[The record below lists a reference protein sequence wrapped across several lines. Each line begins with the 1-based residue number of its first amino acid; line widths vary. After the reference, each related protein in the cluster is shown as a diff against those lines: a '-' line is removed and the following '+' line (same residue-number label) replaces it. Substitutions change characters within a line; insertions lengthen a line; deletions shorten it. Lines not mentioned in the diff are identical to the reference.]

1 MDDTVQGGPKRSAR
15 KITGT
20 QERPDTPGRPTMS
33 TLARPDALQAAWNDG
48 DRILT
53 RQTRQDEKGGP
64 QPVLVVRLAAEH
76 PSRAGLDR
84 LAHEYGLRDE
94 LDSAWAAKPLGFIKD
109 NGRSALVLEDCGGVP
124 LRQLIGEREHGMA
137 AELPLFLRLAI
148 GIAAAVSKVHERGL
162 IHRDIKPANIL
173 VNEADG
179 EIRLTGFGVASR
191 LLRER
196 QVPEPPEVIAGTLAY
211 MAPEQTGRMNCSVDS
226 RSDLYAV
233 GVTFY
238 EMLTGRLP
246 FAASDPMEWVH
257 CHIARRPVPPSE
269 RMKKVPRGVSAM
281 VMKLLAKD
289 AEERYQTA
297 AGLEADLRR
306 ALIEWEGRGRIGEF
320 PLGTHDL
327 SDKLLIPERLYG
339 REREIAILLAAFDR
353 VVASGGPEL
362 VLVSGP
368 AGTGKSTVVNELHR
382 ALVPTRGLFA
392 SGKFDQNQRDVPYA
406 SLAQAL
412 QGLVRPLLG
421 KSEAELAPWRAG
433 LTEALGASG
442 RLMATLVPELE
453 LLIGPQPLVAELAPQ
468 DAKRRFH
475 LIVRRLLGVFAR
487 AEHPLALFLDDLQWL
502 DAATLDLLED
512 LCTQPDVRH
521 LLLIGAYRDNEV
533 TPTHPLIRRLAAI
546 RQAGGRVHEIALTP
560 LRLEDV
566 SRMLA
571 DALHCGNNRVLPLAR
586 LVHKNTAG
594 NPFFALQFLSTLP
607 DEGLLGF
614 DRAQARWDWDLERI
628 RAKGYTDNVA
638 DLMLGKLRRLPTTT
652 QAALNML
659 ACLGNRATVGTLT
672 LIRGENEEAVHAVF
686 WAAVRAGL
694 VLRHQGAYRFLHD
707 RVQEAAYGLIPESE
721 QAAAHL
727 AVGRLLLTHT
737 PSNALEENI
746 FEIVGQLNRGSMLI
760 ASGKERERLADL
772 NLVAARRAKVGGG
785 VRVGADLC
793 QRGCGSAGGR
803 RVGAPVR
810 ARLRARAAQGRM
822 RVPHRRLG
830 GGGGAPRELGTPCQE
845 PH

>member
-1 MDDTVQGGPKRSAR
+1 
-15 KITGT
+15 
-20 QERPDTPGRPTMS
+20 MS

-211 MAPEQTGRMNCSVDS
+211 MAPEQTGRMNCSVDL

-306 ALIEWEGRGRIGEF
+306 ALIEWEGRRRIGEF

-453 LLIGPQPLVAELAPQ
+453 VAHRSTAAGRGVGATGREAPLPF
-468 DAKRRFH
+468 D
-475 LIVRRLLGVFAR
+475 
-487 AEHPLALFLDDLQWL
+487 
-502 DAATLDLLED
+502 
-512 LCTQPDVRH
+512 
-521 LLLIGAYRDNEV
+521 
-533 TPTHPLIRRLAAI
+533 
-546 RQAGGRVHEIALTP
+546 RQAPARSFCPSGASAGAVPGRPPMVGRRH
-560 LRLEDV
+560 
-566 SRMLA
+566 
-571 DALHCGNNRVLPLAR
+571 AR
-586 LVHKNTAG
+586 
-594 NPFFALQFLSTLP
+594 P
-607 DEGLLGF
+607 
-614 DRAQARWDWDLERI
+614 AR
-628 RAKGYTDNVA
+628 G
-638 DLMLGKLRRLPTTT
+638 P
-652 QAALNML
+652 
-659 ACLGNRATVGTLT
+659 
-672 LIRGENEEAVHAVF
+672 VHAT
-686 WAAVRAGL
+686 GC
-694 VLRHQGAYRFLHD
+694 
-707 RVQEAAYGLIPESE
+707 
-721 QAAAHL
+721 
-727 AVGRLLLTHT
+727 
-737 PSNALEENI
+737 
-746 FEIVGQLNRGSMLI
+746 
-760 ASGKERERLADL
+760 ASP
-772 NLVAARRAKVGGG
+772 
-785 VRVGADLC
+785 
-793 QRGCGSAGGR
+793 
-803 RVGAPVR
+803 APDWR
-810 ARLRARAAQGRM
+810 ISRQ
-822 RVPHRRLG
+822 
-830 GGGGAPRELGTPCQE
+830 
-845 PH
+845 